1 MVFCFPVAL
10 PHWQVSTASWRC
22 GTSARAPLISQR
34 LGRQMCEEAAAGGA
48 PLSACRP
55 PFLRLSRPEDGA
67 GPPIPRLHAGRCS
80 SRVRAPRNG
89 HRARVTLPAI
99 SSALAVARG
108 A

>member
-22 GTSARAPLISQR
+22 GTSARA
-34 LGRQMCEEAAAGGA
+34 
-48 PLSACRP
+48 LSACRP